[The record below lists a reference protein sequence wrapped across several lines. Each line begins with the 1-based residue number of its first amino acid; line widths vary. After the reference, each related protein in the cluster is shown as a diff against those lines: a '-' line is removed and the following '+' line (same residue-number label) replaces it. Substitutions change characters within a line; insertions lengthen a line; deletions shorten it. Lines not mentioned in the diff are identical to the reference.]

1 MSLALK
7 RRRNGPATR
16 EHILEAA
23 TQRFCEHSYEDTR
36 LRDIAADV
44 GVDVALVHR
53 AFGSKEQL
61 FNEAMKAAFRPHTLL
76 DAIQTDTAAAVA
88 RRAFEPDPGRTA
100 ATDPLAMLVR
110 SLSSPQALPLLREF
124 TQADFVAP
132 LAERFAVPG
141 LQRAVLVTA
150 CLAGIKIFRDVLAL
164 EALADVHRPMVE
176 PMIIAMITAIFD
188 HAPPA
193 DMEKRSAPPVGTSD
207 LY

>member
-1 MSLALK
+1 MSRTFT

-23 TQRFCEHSYEDTR
+23 MQRFCERSYEDTR

-61 FNEAMKAAFRPHTLL
+61 FNAAMKAAFRPDTLL
-76 DAIQTDTAAAVA
+76 DAIRTDTATAVA
-88 RRAFEPDPGRTA
+88 RRAFGPDPGRAA

-132 LAERFAVPG
+132 LAERLAVPG
-141 LQRAVLVTA
+141 LQRAVLITA
-150 CLAGIKIFRDVLAL
+150 CLAGIRIFRDVLAL
-164 EALADVHRPMVE
+164 EALADVHRPVVE
-176 PMIIAMITAIFD
+176 PMITAMITAISGG
-188 HAPPA
+188 APPA
-193 DMEKRSAPPVGTSD
+193 ESGDEVDAPSEDV
-207 LY
+207 